1 MGPSSFVFDVSESTF
16 EVDVVNRSYETPV
29 LVDFWAPWCGPCRS
43 LGPVLEKLATE
54 SDGGFFLAKVN
65 VDENPNLSVRFGVQG
80 IPAVKAFRNGQV
92 INGFVGAIP
101 EPRVREFLQK
111 VAPNETDHILAEAI
125 SLLATRHWADAE
137 EKLRIIIDAQPRNA
151 AAALGMVRALVAQ
164 GKGREALEIIEVFPS
179 GPEIVAAEQLR
190 PLAEMLAEVAEDNDH
205 RTEHDLQLAQYWQ
218 SARLLA
224 GGKYA
229 AGMDGLMEVL
239 RKDKKFRGGEPRKV
253 MLGVFALLGD
263 DDPLTREYRSELASV
278 LY

>member
-1 MGPSSFVFDVSESTF
+1 MGSSNFVFDVSESTF

-29 LVDFWAPWCGPCRS
+29 LADFWAPWCGPCRS
-43 LGPVLEKLATE
+43 LGPVLEKLAAE

-111 VAPNETDHILAEAI
+111 VAPNETDHTLAEAI

-137 EKLRIIIDAQPRNA
+137 EKLRVILEAQPRNA

-164 GKGREALEIIEVFPS
+164 GKGREALEIIEDFTS

-205 RTEHDLQLAQYWQ
+205 RTESDLQLAQYWQ

-224 GGKYA
+224 NGRYA

-263 DDPLTREYRSELASV
+263 DDPLTREYRGELASV
-278 LY
+278 LF